1 MEKWFLRNIKA
12 DLDKMSRSLGVS
24 KLLCKIM
31 VNRGI
36 KDYKLMD
43 SYIYPSLSKLHH
55 PRLMKDIELGVDI
68 IKGSIRT
75 GEKIRIVGDYDQDGN
90 SAILTLYKGMKR
102 CGANVDYVIP
112 HRINDGYG
120 INKRIVEDAQKDGI
134 HVIITCDNG
143 ISAFEPIK
151 LAKELGL
158 KIIVTDHHDISYI
171 EDEEDNKKYLLPK
184 ADAIINPKRL
194 DCKYPF
200 KELCGAGVAFKFI
213 QVLYDEMGIDI
224 EESYELLEFVA
235 MGTVCD
241 VVDLIDEN
249 RIIVKEGLER
259 INQTKNLGLQAL
271 IKATGLEGKKINT
284 YSLGFVLGPC
294 INASGRLDSADIA
307 VELFLTDNFEKAEQ
321 YADRLH
327 RLNEERKAMTE
338 KGLDRVIK
346 RIESDEFIDKKI
358 LVIYEPSI
366 HESIAGIIAGRVK
379 DKYYKPTIVL
389 TKSKSEDMVKGSG
402 RSIKEYN
409 MFEEVSKCK
418 DLLDRFGG
426 HPMAAGLSLDI
437 SNIDDFNNSLNRQ
450 ATLTKDDLL
459 PKVYIDIHLPLEYI
473 SFNLVEELQILEPF
487 GKGNSRPLFADKN
500 IKVKRGFILGKS
512 QNVLKLKLK
521 IKNNKFID
529 GLYFGDIEEFEMKIR
544 DKFGK
549 EELDKMYKGID
560 NKVQLDIIYV
570 PIINEYMGN
579 RNLQIIIQNYR

>member
-1 MEKWFLRNIKA
+1 
-12 DLDKMSRSLGVS
+12 
-24 KLLCKIM
+24 
-31 VNRGI
+31 
-36 KDYKLMD
+36 
-43 SYIYPSLSKLHH
+43 
-55 PRLMKDIELGVDI
+55 
-68 IKGSIRT
+68 
-75 GEKIRIVGDYDQDGN
+75 
-90 SAILTLYKGMKR
+90 
-102 CGANVDYVIP
+102 
-112 HRINDGYG
+112 
-120 INKRIVEDAQKDGI
+120 
-134 HVIITCDNG
+134 
-143 ISAFEPIK
+143 
-151 LAKELGL
+151 
-158 KIIVTDHHDISYI
+158 
-171 EDEEDNKKYLLPK
+171 
-184 ADAIINPKRL
+184 
-194 DCKYPF
+194 
-200 KELCGAGVAFKFI
+200 
-213 QVLYDEMGIDI
+213 
-224 EESYELLEFVA
+224 
-235 MGTVCD
+235 
-241 VVDLIDEN
+241 
-249 RIIVKEGLER
+249 
-259 INQTKNLGLQAL
+259 
-271 IKATGLEGKKINT
+271 
-284 YSLGFVLGPC
+284 
-294 INASGRLDSADIA
+294 
-307 VELFLTDNFEKAEQ
+307 
-321 YADRLH
+321 
-327 RLNEERKAMTE
+327 
-338 KGLDRVIK
+338 
-346 RIESDEFIDKKI
+346 
-358 LVIYEPSI
+358 
-366 HESIAGIIAGRVK
+366 
-379 DKYYKPTIVL
+379 
-389 TKSKSEDMVKGSG
+389 MVKGSG